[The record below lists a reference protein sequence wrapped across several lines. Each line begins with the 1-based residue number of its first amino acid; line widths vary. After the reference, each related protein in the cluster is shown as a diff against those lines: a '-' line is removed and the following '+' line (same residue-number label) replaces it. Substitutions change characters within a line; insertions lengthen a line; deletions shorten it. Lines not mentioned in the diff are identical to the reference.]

1 MRQGKQAK
9 PGHELCCIQE
19 RRKHRS
25 LLFLAFTFGW
35 SRHCLRI
42 FTCRAPNCSPWLAP
56 WPDARECLRRTNM
69 RWTRVIAFIA
79 TAIAC
84 SFVELKEP
92 AGGFVQKKRKG
103 NRRAGGLPFV
113 DGSGRGSQ
121 ALFAKDENAILAGET
136 PFFHLSIFPD
146 QHGIIVGLG
155 ITLFPAP
162 FTLAA
167 DGLPLFSRPFVALNH

>member
-42 FTCRAPNCSPWLAP
+42 FTCRAPHCSPWFAP
-56 WPDARECLRRTNM
+56 LPDARECLRRTNM

-84 SFVELKEP
+84 SFVELKAP

-103 NRRAGGLPFV
+103 NRRAGAF
-113 DGSGRGSQ
+113 SSRS
-121 ALFAKDENAILAGET
+121 EE
-136 PFFHLSIFPD
+136 H
-146 QHGIIVGLG
+146 
-155 ITLFPAP
+155 TLNSSH
-162 FTLAA
+162 T
-167 DGLPLFSRPFVALNH
+167 